1 MVFSTT
7 ELSTRNDV
15 GAKEMLTID
24 FLDETNEVKEDHIEL
39 VEKLLQHAA
48 KVENIED
55 GSEVSITFVTN
66 DAIHEINREYR
77 DKDQPTDVISFALE
91 EMGEGEV
98 AIIGEG
104 IPRVLGDIII
114 STDRT
119 REQAEQFDHSFERE
133 LGFLAVH
140 GFLHLLGY
148 DHMNEEDEKVMFG
161 KQDEILL
168 SFGLNRDTNERE

>member
-1 MVFSTT
+1 MI
-7 ELSTRNDV
+7 LN
-15 GAKEMLTID
+15 ID
-24 FLDETNEVKEDHIEL
+24 FLDETNEVKEEHIAL

-48 KVENIED
+48 KVEGIEE

-66 DAIHEINREYR
+66 EAIHEINREYR

-98 AIIGEG
+98 EIIGEG

-119 REQAEQFDHSFERE
+119 REQAEEYGHSFERE

-148 DHMNEEDEKVMFG
+148 DHMNEADEKEMFG
-161 KQDEILL
+161 KQDEILG
-168 SFGLNRDTNERE
+168 SFGLLRE